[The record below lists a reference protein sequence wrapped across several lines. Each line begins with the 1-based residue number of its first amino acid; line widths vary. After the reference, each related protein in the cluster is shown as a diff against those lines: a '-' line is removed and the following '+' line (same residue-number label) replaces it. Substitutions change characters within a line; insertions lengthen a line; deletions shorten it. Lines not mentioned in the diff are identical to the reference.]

1 MTSRT
6 ASGAKLLDGRE
17 SKHHCNVG
25 VLLNCLVRSPAPFW
39 LTANDRG
46 IKYTPVMRTKCLI
59 ASLALAATATS
70 QAVIVW
76 NGGGDNSNFYDN
88 ANWDFSGSVETG
100 MPASGGNP
108 SAATADDI
116 LILGATINET
126 SGAFTNIEIGDGLSV
141 TLDGTS
147 FRFTNNNGFTGLN
160 DAGDVTST
168 FNIINGSSF
177 NAQFAAVGITVN
189 VDSTSSIRF
198 RGGGDPINS
207 QVEQTTINLAPGA
220 QLTLASVAEFTEQGA
235 DIRVGG
241 ISFSDDPS
249 ILSLNGTTATAV
261 PEPSSV
267 VLMFVAGLGLI
278 RRRR

>member
-1 MTSRT
+1 MKRT
-6 ASGAKLLDGRE
+6 
-17 SKHHCNVG
+17 
-25 VLLNCLVRSPAPFW
+25 F
-39 LTANDRG
+39 
-46 IKYTPVMRTKCLI
+46 LI
-59 ASLALAATATS
+59 ASLVLAAASTS

-76 NGGGDNSNFYDN
+76 NGNGDPSNFYDN
-88 ANWDFSGSVETG
+88 ANWDFSSSVETG

-116 LILGATINET
+116 LISGATISET

-147 FRFTNNNGFTGLN
+147 FTFANNNGFTGVN

-168 FNIINGSSF
+168 FNIGNGSFF
-177 NAQFAAVGITVN
+177 NAQFAAIGVTLN

-207 QVEQTTINLAPGA
+207 QIEQTTINLAPGA

-249 ILSLNGTTATAV
+249 ILSLDGTTATAV
-261 PEPSSV
+261 PEPSSM